1 MGVDEVH
8 HSDSTPSRR
17 HVRAL
22 AGNNQQGASVGCA
35 SGPDLDGLAP
45 VRDQVRERLP
55 HRQSLQ
61 DSAAGDRPLQPLPQF
76 WRNGDRVLV
85 RHGGIVA
92 RGRSV
97 DGCTARVGEFL
108 DGAPRISPATPRA
121 SPSRTAPWR
130 DYSAAATLRSC
141 PARERKSRLSVPGA
155 GAGRPRRWAS
165 SCRSRCSRR
174 RRRRRVPG
182 ARSRARVRP
191 GFRRAR
197 PQRAGDG
204 MIDA

>member
-97 DGCTARVGEFL
+97 EGCTARVGELL
-108 DGAPRISPATPRA
+108 DGLRE
-121 SPSRTAPWR
+121 SRP
-130 DYSAAATLRSC
+130 LR
-141 PARERKSRLSVPGA
+141 L
-155 GAGRPRRWAS
+155 GRHRRG
-165 SCRSRCSRR
+165 RRRGETIRR
-174 RRRRRVPG
+174 RRPSEAARHVNGRAVYRSLGQEPVARGGGHRAVDRAVPVVGVVGVFLGPG
-182 ARSRARVRP
+182 AEPASDPDSGAPGRSVRAT
-191 GFRRAR
+191 G
-197 PQRAGDG
+197 
-204 MIDA
+204 